1 MNDRPKS
8 ENRPVRPPALPLAAR
23 WGVRLLAVL
32 PSVLLLL
39 ASLNY
44 FGVVVRLLKA
54 NLVPIAAGELTRQ
67 LGHEVRIAR
76 ATYNH
81 RGVLILDGIAIS
93 NKATF
98 AQGHG
103 EATLTADRLTI
114 DYNLHDLLFDSGNA
128 AHALRDITL
137 DRPTLLIERFAG
149 NRFNFSDLLAPKGPQ
164 KGKPFVGRLIV
175 HDGALHLRDFQA
187 PALLHERPA
196 NNTLTHIAATVDFG
210 SERFVFFDVAGQGS
224 DNRLGTVRLRGDA
237 SRLAAGRYRV
247 SAQAMDADAAY
258 WAAYF
263 KAFPQA
269 HVAAGRADVDMN
281 LARLGSKPPP
291 GLPLDMQGHVTLRDA
306 TIAVTDKRFLHQ
318 PLRHLT
324 GNATFTGAGVAF
336 DGRFSVAEQ
345 PLTATGTLFDF
356 KHPQVAATITSALVE
371 PGRLASALPILKLP
385 PGARVSPGPATVQ
398 LTGSPANPA
407 ISANLAFPSVFYAG
421 NRATD
426 VRAQVVYVNKILS
439 IPSATFGLNGSG
451 QASLRGS
458 VALTGKTPIVL
469 LAGQARNVD
478 LAALALPPALARQ
491 HLGLGGRADVAFLAS
506 SQGHPLSV
514 VANLSAKNL
523 SARGMTLSG
532 ARGRVSWSMGGPLT
546 IARASLQDPKGTA
559 IVSGTIPGG
568 QKGAVWNLSV
578 QASHLDLARL
588 SRPFTR
594 LDVAGLADFQGH
606 VGGTASAPQASGDI
620 QLYEPRLG
628 RYGADAVQGALTA
641 STGGIRL
648 ENIRIHRFP
657 TEADVS
663 GTITRLAS
671 QNPALDLN
679 VKVSQGD
686 VQDFLSLARQVNPA
700 IQTASA
706 STLSAALP
714 TLTGTAEGE
723 LRITGRLKSPQIA
736 GRAQIADA
744 TVGAYRIDRVSAN
757 FSYADGGLQVRNG
770 LVQAGGSTVTAEG
783 SRDRQGRLE
792 ARVTGREINLNQFYR
807 LTDPYADVAGT
818 VSFSGTASGTP
829 QSPIIN
835 IEQLFAENLTVDGQ
849 QFAPVTLAGRYADGV
864 ITQTGAPWEFAVQLP
879 KRQQADG
886 QTQIR
891 YLLNKFSLALPTPS
905 DPKRQ
910 ASLTLD
916 AQIPAQTPEQ
926 VSHLLRTLR
935 LSRFARTPAGK
946 NLLAQIRD
954 LPQPLAGSLS
964 VSQLTVDGPL
974 SAPDVHADLQASNL
988 ALGET
993 RVNGLTAKVHYQGGA
1008 DPSAHLTANA
1018 DNLLLAGV
1026 PIGKAGADADYA
1038 NRVVSLHSLSAS
1050 SERAFLQASGR
1061 ADLDGKISGTLEASN
1076 IPLTLFQSFA
1086 PNADAAFR
1094 VLPREISALSVT
1106 ASGETRSPD
1115 LIASVSLANPAAA
1128 PSASDSAA
1136 TYSLDRV
1143 RSGAISLMSAT
1154 PGSRDKVLAISDL
1167 AAFKNGRLVAT
1178 LSGTLP
1184 VQLGPASKIDTV
1196 AGLPNQALHAD
1207 LRVQD
1212 LSVLS
1217 LFSPGL
1223 IDPKKTSGSL
1233 IGSVNVVG
1241 EGAARRIAGMV
1252 TMTHGSVGLV
1262 GFDTALQKLG
1272 GQVLLDDGR
1281 LTEEGFAGHV
1291 SVNNFAGQ
1299 SSKGGGFTLSGTGT
1313 LGKGGEANLQMA
1325 AKNLSVD
1332 ETSQKST
1339 LVDKF
1344 KSGLRGKI
1352 TGALTVKG
1360 PWLTP
1365 RVATT
1370 GATPL
1375 LISEAVLTLP
1385 GATGAQGTSS
1395 TAPAFNPQFD
1405 LHMDIGGKGK
1415 TISVRSALLQADANG
1430 DLAVGGDLSQPELIG
1445 HFSVYKGYFN
1455 LPPSTRLRFIRPV
1468 GTVDLTYPVSLPSPL
1483 GGDQPGMETRVD
1495 LTAQANVSVSP
1506 NVLAANTSAVQNSFG
1521 GPASQG
1527 FLAGGSLDRPRRYT
1541 IKAHIYGLLSVP
1553 DRLNID
1559 LESSPGGLQRS
1570 QMLAALVPAGTLGSL
1585 FGGGTGAQRGL
1596 EEEFKNALNAV
1607 AIPTLLQPF
1616 ETQIANTFGLSD
1628 FSVDYSPNGTL
1639 VTLIRPITPR
1649 LEATYIRS
1657 VGSRTPGPVN
1667 SLLSTPQYTLKL
1679 GYGLTDR
1686 LQFSLSTDDQRNNT
1700 VALEGVYNF

>member
-1 MNDRPKS
+1 
-8 ENRPVRPPALPLAAR
+8 V
-23 WGVRLLAVL
+23 
-32 PSVLLLL
+32 
-39 ASLNY
+39 
-44 FGVVVRLLKA
+44 
-54 NLVPIAAGELTRQ
+54 
-67 LGHEVRIAR
+67 
-76 ATYNH
+76 
-81 RGVLILDGIAIS
+81 
-93 NKATF
+93 
-98 AQGHG
+98 
-103 EATLTADRLTI
+103 
-114 DYNLHDLLFDSGNA
+114 
-128 AHALRDITL
+128 
-137 DRPTLLIERFAG
+137 
-149 NRFNFSDLLAPKGPQ
+149 
-164 KGKPFVGRLIV
+164 
-175 HDGALHLRDFQA
+175 
-187 PALLHERPA
+187 
-196 NNTLTHIAATVDFG
+196 VDFG
-210 SERFVFFDVAGQGS
+210 SERFVLFDVAGRGT
-224 DNRLGTVRLRGDA
+224 DNRLATIHLRGDA

-247 SAQAMDADAAY
+247 SAQATDADAAY

-269 HVAAGRADVDMN
+269 YVAAGRADVDMD

-336 DGRFSVAEQ
+336 DGHLSIAEQ

-356 KHPQVAATITSALVE
+356 KHPQVAATITSALIE
-371 PGRLASALPILKLP
+371 PSRLASALPILKLP
-385 PGARVSPGPATVQ
+385 PGVRVSPGPATVQ
-398 LTGSPANPA
+398 FTGTPANPA
-407 ISANLAFPSVFYAG
+407 ISANVAFPAVFYAG

-426 VRAQVVYVNKILS
+426 VRAQMVYVNKILS
-439 IPSATFGLNGSG
+439 IPAATFGLNGTG
-451 QASLRGS
+451 QASLRGR

-478 LAALALPPALARQ
+478 LAALVLPPALARQ
-491 HLGLGGRADVAFLAS
+491 HLNLGGRADVAFLAN

-523 SARGMTLSG
+523 SARGMTLSA

-546 IARASLQDPKGTA
+546 IARAALQDSKGIV

-568 QKGAVWNLSV
+568 QKGVGWNLSV

-594 LDVAGLADFQGH
+594 LDLAGLADFQGH
-606 VGGTASAPQASGDI
+606 VGGTASAPQALGDI

-628 RYGADAVQGALTA
+628 HYGADAVQGALTA

-648 ENIRIHRFP
+648 ENVRIHRFP

-686 VQDFLSLARQVNPA
+686 VQDFLSLARQVDPA
-700 IQTASA
+700 AKISGAPATPAA
-706 STLSAALP
+706 RTLSAALP

-818 VSFSGTASGTP
+818 VSFTGTVSGTP
-829 QSPIIN
+829 QSPTVN
-835 IEQLFAENLTVDGQ
+835 VDQLSAENLDIDGQ

-864 ITQTGAPWEFAVQLP
+864 ITQSGAPWEFDVQLP
-879 KRQQADG
+879 KRQQVDG

-891 YLLNKFSLALPTPS
+891 YLLNKFALVLPTPAN
-905 DPKRQ
+905 PNRQ

-935 LSRFARTPAGK
+935 FSRFARTAAGK

-974 SAPDVHADLQASNL
+974 SAPDIHADLQASNL

-1018 DNLLLAGV
+1018 DDLLLAGV

-1050 SERAFLQASGR
+1050 SARAFLQVSGR
-1061 ADLDGKISGTLEASN
+1061 ADLDGKISGTLDASN
-1076 IPLTLFQSFA
+1076 IPLALFQSFA

-1106 ASGETRSPD
+1106 ASGPTRAPD
-1115 LIASVSLANPAAA
+1115 LVASVSLANPAVAS
-1128 PSASDSAA
+1128 SASDSAA
-1136 TYSLDRV
+1136 TYSLDRI
-1143 RSGAISLMSAT
+1143 RSGAITLMSAT

-1184 VQLGPASKIDTV
+1184 VQLGAASKTDAAV
-1196 AGLPNQALHAD
+1196 GLPNQALHAD

-1223 IDPKKTSGSL
+1223 VDPKKTSGSL
-1233 IGSVNVVG
+1233 VGSVDVVG
-1241 EGAARRIAGMV
+1241 EGAARRIAGVV
-1252 TMTHGSVGLV
+1252 TMTNGSVGLV

-1272 GQVLLDDGR
+1272 GQVLLDNGR
-1281 LTEEGFAGHV
+1281 LTDAGFAGHLAV
-1291 SVNNFAGQ
+1291 QNFSGQ

-1332 ETSQKST
+1332 ETSQKSA

-1344 KSGLRGKI
+1344 KSGLRGKV

-1370 GATPL
+1370 GASPL
-1375 LISEAVLTLP
+1375 LISDAVFTLP
-1385 GATGAQGTSS
+1385 SAAGTQGTSS
-1395 TAPAFNPQFD
+1395 TIPAFNPQFD
-1405 LHMDIGGKGK
+1405 LHMNIGGKGK
-1415 TISVRSALLQADANG
+1415 TIAVRSPLLQADANG
-1430 DLAVGGDLSQPELIG
+1430 DLAIGGELSQPELLG
-1445 HFSVYKGYFN
+1445 HFSVYKGFFN
-1455 LPPSTRLRFIRPV
+1455 LPPATHLRFVRPIGV
-1468 GTVDLTYPVSLPSPL
+1468 VDLTYPVSLPSPL
-1483 GGDQPGMETRVD
+1483 GGE
-1495 LTAQANVSVSP
+1495 
-1506 NVLAANTSAVQNSFG
+1506 
-1521 GPASQG
+1521 
-1527 FLAGGSLDRPRRYT
+1527 
-1541 IKAHIYGLLSVP
+1541 
-1553 DRLNID
+1553 
-1559 LESSPGGLQRS
+1559 
-1570 QMLAALVPAGTLGSL
+1570 
-1585 FGGGTGAQRGL
+1585 
-1596 EEEFKNALNAV
+1596 
-1607 AIPTLLQPF
+1607 
-1616 ETQIANTFGLSD
+1616 
-1628 FSVDYSPNGTL
+1628 
-1639 VTLIRPITPR
+1639 
-1649 LEATYIRS
+1649 
-1657 VGSRTPGPVN
+1657 
-1667 SLLSTPQYTLKL
+1667 
-1679 GYGLTDR
+1679 
-1686 LQFSLSTDDQRNNT
+1686 
-1700 VALEGVYNF
+1700 